1 MKNPWYVLVPAL
13 AIAFTL
19 AAASR
24 AQSAPSQQQNAPTQT
39 TPPPITSST
48 PSNQVGTGS
57 QTQSGTPAPNPQ
69 PAPAMQNPAQP
80 ETELP
85 ATPAMNNADLQM
97 QIQTALQKEP
107 TLASDNVNV
116 AIADDTITLTGN
128 VASSKE
134 KQTATRIAQ
143 SYAGNKKVV
152 SHLTISGHGS
162 DPAKPGSTPDHDKPQ
177 R

>member
-1 MKNPWYVLVPAL
+1 MQRRFYILMFTL
-13 AIAFTL
+13 AIAF
-19 AAASR
+19 AWAASH
-24 AQSAPSQQQNAPTQT
+24 AQTAPSQQQNSPTQP
-39 TPPPITSST
+39 PPPITSST
-48 PSNQVGTGS
+48 PGNQVGTGS

-80 ETELP
+80 EAEPP
-85 ATPAMNNADLQM
+85 ATPAVNNADLQM

-107 TLASDNVNV
+107 TLASDSMTV
-116 AIADDTITLTGN
+116 AVADDTITLTGN

-143 SYAGNKKVV
+143 SYAGNKKVI
-152 SHLTISGHGS
+152 SHLTIAGHGS
-162 DPAKPGSTPDHDKPQ
+162 YPTKQGSSPDHTQPQ

>member
-13 AIAFTL
+13 AIALTL

-24 AQSAPSQQQNAPTQT
+24 AQSAPSQQQNSPTQT
-39 TPPPITSST
+39 TPPITSST

-57 QTQSGTPAPNPQ
+57 QTQSGTPAANPQ

-80 ETELP
+80 EAEPP

-134 KQTATRIAQ
+134 KLTATRIAQ

-152 SHLTISGHGS
+152 SHLVISGHGS
-162 DPAKPGSTPDHDKPQ
+162 EPAKPGSTPDHEKPQ